1 MTEETNKENTK
12 ENNGDGKVC
21 PTCGRPHKD
30 ISKIKHMA
38 VGAVI
43 GWAVGLTFVYFWFG
57 LEAGLLSF
65 MAVVHQIS
73 GTILGALG
81 GLVVVAIRK

>member
-1 MTEETNKENTK
+1 MSDNTVIENSK
-12 ENNGDGKVC
+12 DNKVC
-21 PTCGRPHKD
+21 PTCGRAHNT

-38 VGAVI
+38 IGAVV
-43 GWAVGLTFVYFWFG
+43 GWAVGLIFVYFWFG
-57 LEAGLLSF
+57 LESGLLSF
-65 MAVVHQIS
+65 MPVVHQIS